1 MLRRNGK
8 PTSCEPCRLSK
19 VRCDHATPI
28 CRRCQSRGNANQCY
42 YHPAPLTRVKDA
54 GIARPRATP
63 KRGAIHQSLLDAPD
77 LSPTPEL
84 AAPDQPQ
91 TDTETKHGQDS
102 EFLGSTSYLSVFKET
117 PRGISGKANRSLY
130 AEFEHWRTQHAYA
143 SSRLIRLASA
153 VAFHRDQI
161 EWYHRVS
168 RFTLVPAPIILD
180 SLDRV
185 QAYIDRNPWDVT
197 GSWKELYETI
207 TAATGR
213 PLEVSRD
220 MSAGDFYAQFTGPN
234 LRWEFIALIFASSG
248 ISAMVR
254 YPGHH
259 VVELAHGETMP
270 AETFMKEMVLAGNA
284 CIEISKQFGHV
295 NDLILWARYMH
306 AHLAM
311 EVLGDTSERLY
322 SLFGDLISNI
332 YTIGLHHQPSRD
344 VPFFLAETRKRMLAV
359 THRTDKNLATLMG
372 RPPRLLHQ
380 YCDAAPPLDIADE
393 DLFLDGPSL
402 NAVLAALDDHG
413 WHRASSYMPAT
424 VMRIRHFLSTLREQV
439 LELSLGNKSAADYG
453 DRVLKTY
460 HLCQEILTQIPAR
473 FHYTPDCWQTPE
485 SELMES
491 LARILVQFDYQ
502 FSVLHLQ
509 RIRCKTHSANAT
521 ADLMDTALQVLSMVM
536 DLTRRFHSHEI
547 QRQFACIYLSYGIPA
562 AGILVTEL
570 HSHTL
575 ANRAFP
581 AATPRPEIIRSLSV
595 LLAWVQ
601 ATPLPPST
609 TAVAARELTKVVG
622 RLLDDA
628 LNHQQGVVA
637 VGVGVGGAGP
647 TDGEVL
653 APTVRESGDLLPLG
667 FVEGFQLPS
676 EALGV
681 GLASEGFLSW
691 LDELDL
697 GLISGEGLV

>member
-28 CRRCQSRGNANQCY
+28 CRRCHSRGIVNQCY
-42 YHPAPLTRVKDA
+42 YHPAPLTRVRDG
-54 GIARPRATP
+54 GIGRPRAAQH
-63 KRGAIHQSLLDAPD
+63 RGAHRQSLLNVHD
-77 LSPTPEL
+77 LSPTPEVANVL
-84 AAPDQPQ
+84 PETGSD
-91 TDTETKHGQDS
+91 TKHSQDS

-130 AEFEHWRTQHAYA
+130 TEFEYWRTEHAYA

-153 VAFHRDQI
+153 MAFHREQI
-161 EWYHRVS
+161 DWYHRVS
-168 RFTLVPAPIILD
+168 RFTVVPAPLILD

-185 QAYIDRNPWDVT
+185 QEYIRRHPWDVT
-197 GSWKELYETI
+197 RNWKGLYEQI

-213 PLEVSRD
+213 PLHVSRD
-220 MSAGDFYAQFTGPN
+220 MSPGDFYAQFTGPN
-234 LRWEFIALIFASSG
+234 LRWEFIALILTSSG
-248 ISAMVR
+248 ISTMVR

-259 VVELAHGETMP
+259 VVELGTGEKMTVEM
-270 AETFMKEMVLAGNA
+270 FMKEMVLASNA

-306 AHLAM
+306 VHLAM
-311 EVLGDTSERLY
+311 EVLGDTSERMY

-332 YTIGLHHQPSRD
+332 YTIGLHHQPLRD

-359 THRTDKNLATLMG
+359 AHRTDKSLATLMG
-372 RPPRLLHQ
+372 RPPRLPHQ

-393 DLFLDGPSL
+393 DLFLDSASL
-402 NAVLAALDDHG
+402 NAVLAGLDDQG
-413 WHRASSYMPAT
+413 WHREARFMPAT

-439 LELSLGNKSAADYG
+439 LELSLGNKSASDYG
-453 DRVLKTY
+453 ERVLKTY
-460 HLCQEILTQIPAR
+460 HLCQEVSNKIPSR
-473 FHYTPDCWQTPE
+473 FHYDPLCWN
-485 SELMES
+485 SCDLMES
-491 LARILVQFDYQ
+491 LARILIQFDYQ

-509 RIRCKTHSANAT
+509 RIRCKENSDAT
-521 ADLMDTALQVLSMVM
+521 GDLMDTSLQVLNMVM
-536 DLTRRFHSHEI
+536 DLTRNYQSHRV
-547 QRQFACIYLSYGIPA
+547 QRQFACIYLAYGIPA

-575 ANRAFP
+575 ANRPFP
-581 AATPRPEIIRSLSV
+581 ASTPRSEIIRSLSV
-595 LLAWVQ
+595 LIAWVQ
-601 ATPLPPST
+601 STEMPPSA
-609 TAVAARELTKVVG
+609 TAVAARELTKVIS

-628 LNHQQGVVA
+628 LNHQHGASVA
-637 VGVGVGGAGP
+637 VAEQAENPAAGP
-647 TDGEVL
+647 L
-653 APTVRESGDLLPLG
+653 VRDADEFLPQGLG
-667 FVEGFQLPS
+667 EGFHLPS

-681 GLASEGFLSW
+681 GLASEEFLSW

-697 GLISGEGLV
+697 DMISGERFI